1 MAAATKDD
9 YDAIPLAEK
18 ADAEKSKTSEG
29 EEDDDNVGLKPK
41 MTLLNGCTVIVGS
54 IIGSGIF
61 VSPSGVLEGTG
72 SVNLALLVWIISGV
86 FSMIGAY
93 CYAELGCMIRK
104 TGADYAYIMVTFGP
118 FLAFIRLWVE
128 CIIVRPCSQAIVA
141 LTFSIY
147 ATKPFFPEC
156 DPPDSSVRL
165 LAAMSEPEVFPR
177 SMSSDYRS
185 LPQKEAEGSKTV
197 EQMEL
202 EEEGVEL
209 KPTLGLVQGCT
220 VIIGC
225 IIGSG
230 IFIAPGGVLLGTGS
244 INMALVVWSVCG
256 VFSMIGAYC
265 YAELG
270 CMIKKTGGDYTYILD
285 TFGPFVGF
293 IRLWSECLIVRPCT
307 ITIVALTFAKYMA
320 KPFFPDCEPP
330 DESVRMLAAGCI
342 CLLTFVNCWE
352 VKWATFVQDI
362 FTYAKLLALFI
373 IILTGFYQL
382 SQGLLTFVNCWEV
395 KWATFVQD
403 IFTYAK
409 LLALF
414 IIILTGFYQLSQGK
428 TGNFTFENT
437 EQDMTKIALSFYS
450 GLFAYNGWNYL
461 NFVIEEL
468 QDPVKNLPRAIAIS
482 CVLVTLVYVLTNIA
496 FYTTLSVPEVLGS
509 EAVAV
514 TFAERMYGSWA
525 FMIPIFVA
533 MSTFGG
539 VNGIL
544 LTSSRLFYAG
554 ACEGQMPEILSMIQ
568 VNKMTPAP
576 AVLVVAFLSLIYLT
590 SSNIF
595 ALINYTG
602 FATWALLSLF
612 YLCSS
617 NIYALI
623 NYVGFATW
631 VSIGL
636 AVFCLPYLRWKHPEW
651 ERPIKVSLIFPFIY
665 CLATVYITIVPMIAS
680 PVETGIGIAI
690 ILTGVPVYFIF
701 IYWKNKPQII
711 QKMSDGFTKFI
722 MKLIV
727 VIPPQKRAP
736 PAEAVKAEETDKLAA
751 DDGPNAAKA

>member
-1 MAAATKDD
+1 M
-9 YDAIPLAEK
+9 
-18 ADAEKSKTSEG
+18 S
-29 EEDDDNVGLKPK
+29 
-41 MTLLNGCTVIVGS
+41 
-54 IIGSGIF
+54 
-61 VSPSGVLEGTG
+61 
-72 SVNLALLVWIISGV
+72 
-86 FSMIGAY
+86 
-93 CYAELGCMIRK
+93 
-104 TGADYAYIMVTFGP
+104 ADY
-118 FLAFIRLWVE
+118 
-128 CIIVRPCSQAIVA
+128 Q
-141 LTFSIY
+141 
-147 ATKPFFPEC
+147 
-156 DPPDSSVRL
+156 SVPQNE
-165 LAAMSEPEVFPR
+165 AAKR
-177 SMSSDYRS
+177 
-185 LPQKEAEGSKTV
+185 KV

-202 EEEGVEL
+202 EEDDGGVGL

-220 VIIGC
+220 VIVGC

-244 INMALVVWSVCG
+244 INMALVVWIICG

-293 IRLWSECLIVRPCT
+293 IRLWAECIIVRPCT

-330 DESVRMLAAGCI
+330 DESVRMLAAICI

-382 SQGLLTFVNCWEV
+382 SQGKVE
-395 KWATFVQD
+395 
-403 IFTYAK
+403 
-409 LLALF
+409 
-414 IIILTGFYQLSQGK
+414 
-428 TGNFTFENT
+428 NFTFENT
-437 EQDMTKIALSFYS
+437 EEDMTKIALSFYS

-482 CVLVTLVYVLTNIA
+482 CVLVTLVYVFTNIA

-576 AVLVVAFLSLIYLT
+576 AVLVVA
-590 SSNIF
+590 
-595 ALINYTG
+595 
-602 FATWALLSLF
+602 LLSLC

-651 ERPIKVSLIFPFIY
+651 ERPIKVSLIFPIIY

-701 IYWKNKPQII
+701 VYWKNKPQVI
-711 QKMSDGFTKFI
+711 QKLSDGFTKLL

-727 VIPPQKRAP
+727 VLPPKKSGADTMP
-736 PAEAVKAEETDKLAA
+736 KAEEAPKINVDA
-751 DDGPNAAKA
+751 